1 MGPRARLHFSTE
13 GYTKAWLVPLSTCA
27 GVPVV
32 GIGRTGWIELIDF
45 GSAGEPELPPEE
57 RSEFKTTDFKV
68 NFGQRL
74 RATFHVELEDEAVR
88 LAAENARPL
97 PNPRIGGVLDGE
109 FDFILERS
117 RVAQPFP

>member
-1 MGPRARLHFSTE
+1 MYRLSASGGRAGF
-13 GYTKAWLVPLSTCA
+13 
-27 GVPVV
+27 
-32 GIGRTGWIELIDF
+32 ELIDF